1 MTVEEFEIV
10 DLGVALDGAY
20 DAFGPSFDNFDCA
33 VVGIGDTGVAALQD
47 ALDQIAIQG
56 LNAASVEAAARE
68 ASYFQRAAE
77 VPAADLVIGDE
88 LLEGKPVNY
97 YIGIRY
103 TDPRETPADDD
114 GEAATGEDGED
125 GEDGEEGGQS

>member
-20 DAFGPSFDNFDCA
+20 DAFGPSFDNFGCA

-56 LNAASVEAAARE
+56 LDASSVEAAARE

-77 VPAADLVIGDE
+77 VPAADLVIGDD
-88 LLEGKPVNY
+88 LLEGKPVHY

-103 TDPRETPADDD
+103 TDPSETPAE
-114 GEAATGEDGED
+114 GEEEAATGEDGE
-125 GEDGEEGGQS
+125 EDGEGVTA